1 MDTDNKLLN
10 GINLEAKEKAEKIL
24 ADSQKRIDEIIVQ
37 SNHKIEKELVKEDKE
52 FENRVLIE
60 NLKVK
65 SAKKAAERKVQLEL
79 LEKQYNLLF
88 STVKENVYKMLEGE
102 SGKRLL
108 EKWMLEAVLGL
119 GLDEAKISFS
129 ASNPISEEMLRKVE
143 KKAKEEYNLALKLQ
157 LDTRR
162 LIVPGVVATSLDG
175 KVSFNNQVDV
185 RMRRFDR
192 DIKIAVQEGLCPQE

>member
-1 MDTDNKLLN
+1 MDTDNKLLK
-10 GINLEAKEKAEKIL
+10 GINLDAKEKAEKFL

-37 SNHKIEKELVKEDKE
+37 SKHKIEKELVKEDKE

-88 STVKENVYKMLEGE
+88 SCVKENVYKMLEGE
-102 SGKRLL
+102 SGSSLL

-129 ASNPISEEMLRKVE
+129 PSHPISEEMLRNVE